1 MDVFTTRLE
10 SFTRPKRG
18 KGVKTQSSQ
27 KWPHPEYFIATPETL
42 AEAGFYFDPSSE
54 DRDNVTCYMCGKEL
68 SEWDEKDDPFEIHFK
83 KCGKKCAWAN
93 VRCGLGTEMDQDGR
107 FVFTDKNRLPTSK
120 AMEKARLD
128 TFLFGDGWIHD
139 EERNHGASSKKMAKA
154 GFVYS
159 PHDAHDDTVACI
171 YCGIS
176 LSGWDSNDDP
186 TYVSP

>member
-1 MDVFTTRLE
+1 MNVFKARLE

-18 KGVKTQSSQ
+18 KGGTKSQSNQ
-27 KWPHPEYFIATPETL
+27 KWPHPEYFLATPETL

-54 DRDNVTCYMCGKEL
+54 DKDNVTCYMCGKEL
-68 SEWDEKDDPFEIHFK
+68 SEWDERDDPFEIHYK

-93 VRCGLGTEMDQDGR
+93 MDADGR

-128 TFLFGDGWIHD
+128 TFCL
-139 EERNHGASSKKMAKA
+139 ERNHGASSKKMAKA

-159 PHDAHDDTVACI
+159 PHDSHDDTAVCI

-176 LSGWDSNDDP
+176 LSGWDADDGP
-186 TYVSP
+186 T